1 MKRSYAFWIY
11 HRYSN
16 LLNRGI
22 AKYVRPIMV
31 ISNTKIMEK
40 VNPKYL
46 GTLEHLWANNITEN
60 TRNAF

>member
-1 MKRSYAFWIY
+1 MLFGYTIVTAIY
-11 HRYSN
+11 STEALRN
-16 LLNRGI
+16 I
-22 AKYVRPIMV
+22 RPVTSIIV

-60 TRNAF
+60 TRNAL